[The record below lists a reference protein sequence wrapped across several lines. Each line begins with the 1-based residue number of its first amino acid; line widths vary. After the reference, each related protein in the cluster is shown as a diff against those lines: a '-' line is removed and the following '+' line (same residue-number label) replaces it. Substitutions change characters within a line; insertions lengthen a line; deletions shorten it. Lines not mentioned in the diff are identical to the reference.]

1 MAQERAL
8 VLEAFDNPKLAKP
21 WVRVKTQRQSSCSA
35 CQMKSSCGQG
45 LLSQISEGKGLELEL
60 ENNLNAKPGDVVMLS
75 VPDAGVL
82 SASLLMFM
90 LPLLALMMGGGLAQ
104 LADFNELQTV
114 IIALLSLAAGF
125 LFVNRFSAK
134 QVEDPK
140 YMPVI
145 TSIALNE
152 GSAGHCQS

>member
-8 VLEAFDNPKLAKP
+8 VLETLQNHDAAKP

-35 CQMKSSCGQG
+35 CQMKNSCGQG

-60 ENNLNAKPGDVVMLS
+60 ENNLNAKPGDVVILS

-90 LPLLALMMGGGLAQ
+90 VPLLALIFGGGVAQ
-104 LADFNELQTV
+104 LAGFSELQTV
-114 IIALLSLAAGF
+114 TLALLSLAAGF

-134 QVEDPK
+134 QAGDPK

-145 TSIALNE
+145 TSIALKE
-152 GSAGHCQS
+152 GSAVSCQR